1 MNAEIS
7 EREATTAAINLQTGH
22 ILLARDKSK
31 QPTPLV
37 VDIVFRVG
45 YKLKHVIMFVF
56 ILHLASGCAGNRA
69 VTGLE
74 SATPESKFP
83 QTVVPLLVT
92 TVREPTDE
100 ANIAYSGTR
109 STRLNFSEVDVR
121 IPATHRPGSVD
132 TSSSRPEV
140 TRHFTA
146 FNYKPLQ
153 DSSAFVGELNR
164 RIANSS
170 VAKSEAFIFVHG
182 YNNNFAESLFRN
194 AQIVHDYQ
202 IGGVPI
208 HFSWASAASFTR
220 YLYDRDSAII
230 ARKGLAQTLELV
242 TKTKAN
248 GIVLVGHSMGAVVI
262 MEALRTLSLEKREDV
277 LKSIKGVMLAAPDL
291 DPDLFRSQIEDIN
304 PLPQPFT
311 IVVSRRDRALD
322 ISRRLA
328 GGEPRIG
335 SGHDIAFLQKKNV
348 QVLDIS
354 QVDSGGHS
362 VFASS
367 STLIKLLGSG
377 PLLRR
382 LITDEYAGMD
392 AAFIALG
399 RGTLEQ
405 ASLALHL
412 PARVIDRI
420 SER

>member
-1 MNAEIS
+1 M
-7 EREATTAAINLQTGH
+7 
-22 ILLARDKSK
+22 
-31 QPTPLV
+31 
-37 VDIVFRVG
+37 
-45 YKLKHVIMFVF
+45 KHLFVF
-56 ILHLASGCAGNRA
+56 VIILQLAAGCANRA

-74 SATPESKFP
+74 LTDTGHANAQS
-83 QTVVPLLVT
+83 VVPFLIA
-92 TVREPTDE
+92 TVREATDE
-100 ANIAYSGTR
+100 ANIAYSRTR
-109 STRLNFSEVDVR
+109 SAGLNFSEVDVR
-121 IPATHRPGSVD
+121 IPATHRPGRVD
-132 TSSSRPEV
+132 TSSSSPDAK
-140 TRHFTA
+140 RHFTA

-153 DSSAFVGELNR
+153 DSSAFIAELNR
-164 RIANSS
+164 RMANRP
-170 VAKSEAFIFVHG
+170 VAQREAFIFVHG
-182 YNNNFAESLFRN
+182 YNNNFAEGLFRN
-194 AQIVHDYQ
+194 AQIVHDYE
-202 IGGVPI
+202 IGSVPI

-220 YLYDRDSAII
+220 YLYDRDSALI

-377 PLLRR
+377 HLLRR

-392 AAFIALG
+392 TAFIAVG
-399 RGTLEQ
+399 QGTLEQ

-412 PARVIDRI
+412 PARVINRI